1 MSRGAY
7 SPRGAS
13 TTFDAVKYWRNTLL
27 IAIPLLIPPPPIDL
41 LGIGWLVYRARKYM
55 ELRRKEASKVTSR
68 LNTRLMNIM
77 LRNGKQLIN
86 VEALDEDDKYIKVM
100 DNEGRELLID
110 KSYIAM
116 LEPIT
121 MDPMD

>member
-1 MSRGAY
+1 MSRGGS

-13 TTFDAVKYWRNTLL
+13 TKRYWLITALVAWLLLMTPMPFTLL
-27 IAIPLLIPPPPIDL
+27 GFGWIA
-41 LGIGWLVYRARKYM
+41 YRVGKYF
-55 ELRRKEASKVTSR
+55 EKRRKEASKVTSKVGA
-68 LNTRLMNIM
+68 RLMNIM

>member
-1 MSRGAY
+1 MESGSQSGTRGARY
-7 SPRGAS
+7 WVI
-13 TTFDAVKYWRNTLL
+13 TAVIAWLLLMTPLPFTLL
-27 IAIPLLIPPPPIDL
+27 
-41 LGIGWLVYRARKYM
+41 GFGWLVYRIRKY
-55 ELRRKEASKVTSR
+55 LNDKKKEASKVTSR
-68 LNTRLMNIM
+68 LNTRLVNIM
-77 LRNGKQLIN
+77 LRNGKNIIN
-86 VEALDEDDKYIKVM
+86 AEVTDEDDKYIKVM

>member
-1 MSRGAY
+1 MSRG
-7 SPRGAS
+7 SLGTRGAS
-13 TTFDAVKYWRNTLL
+13 TKRYWLITALVTWLLLMTPMPFTLL
-27 IAIPLLIPPPPIDL
+27 
-41 LGIGWLVYRARKYM
+41 GFGWLVYRIRKYM

-68 LNTRLMNIM
+68 LNSKSMNIM

-116 LEPIT
+116 LEPIEQ
-121 MDPMD
+121 DPMD

>member
-1 MSRGAY
+1 M
-7 SPRGAS
+7 
-13 TTFDAVKYWRNTLL
+13 
-27 IAIPLLIPPPPIDL
+27 L

-68 LNTRLMNIM
+68 LNTRYVNIM

-116 LEPIT
+116 LEPVQT
-121 MDPMD
+121 ELD

>member
-1 MSRGAY
+1 MSRGA
-7 SPRGAS
+7 SKPRGAS
-13 TTFDAVKYWRNTLL
+13 NTFDAGKYWRNTLL
-27 IAIPLLIPPPPIDL
+27 IAIPLLIPPPPFML

-68 LNTRLMNIM
+68 LNTRYVNIM

-116 LEPIT
+116 LEPVQT
-121 MDPMD
+121 ELD

>member
-1 MSRGAY
+1 MRSGGRNN
-7 SPRGAS
+7 PRGAS
-13 TTFDAVKYWRNTLL
+13 TKYWVITAVITWL
-27 IAIPLLIPPPPIDL
+27 LLIPPPPFDL
-41 LGIGWLVYRARKYM
+41 LAFGWLIYRIRKY
-55 ELRRKEASKVTSR
+55 LNDKKKEQAKVTSKVGAR
-68 LNTRLMNIM
+68 YMNIM

-116 LEPIT
+116 LEPIEQ
-121 MDPMD
+121 DPMD